1 MRIAKRHST
10 LVGLTIEQALDGA
23 LCFGWIDGQRRSNDA
38 DSFLQ
43 RYSPRRKMSSWSRI
57 NVEKFEALVAEG
69 RVRPAG
75 FAEVEKARADGRW
88 EAAYESQRTAEVPP
102 DLADALAQNPQAL
115 AAFDALG
122 RSERYAV
129 ILELLKARTKT
140 RREQLLARAIA
151 KLQT

>member
-1 MRIAKRHST
+1 
-10 LVGLTIEQALDGA
+10 
-23 LCFGWIDGQRRSNDA
+23 
-38 DSFLQ
+38 
-43 RYSPRRKMSSWSRI
+43 MSSWSRI